1 MYVLFCAWHW
11 CIWIHVDTDTHYGW
25 LWRLQSLSQ
34 MFFLCPVLSGCDLE
48 IRFGEATKA
57 HTLMPWWK
65 PLRFRNAGLP
75 TRCCDPGVVPSHSEW
90 WDLAC
95 TRCTEFPLGASISVS
110 SNRDLRMHRGS
121 EWEISW
127 DMQWHN
133 GQVEDEWLNDPANV
147 LLSCEISRPQ
157 HSESQRLILETL
169 LVFRLYSK
177 DSLHEVSPVLF
188 KHTKSSP
195 QHIWRRLVL
204 LEKRREIPGSWASL
218 PKDCQTLWILNRLVE
233 SLKSFVT
240 CITYDC
246 WAIPLPAPE
255 FLANRKAIHLNTP
268 DDSSCRASTYLDIAS
283 FQHDCHSIRRSKF
296 CETSRSK
303 KIGGKLQANSDL
315 KWISTKQGRFTSS
328 ESLLTKQSNCE
339 CSHEWRT

>member
-1 MYVLFCAWHW
+1 MEGQQWWCIGAGATEGPFRASSSPPRQNCRTVKFLGENQFLLYLFIYCSSIRTLCTWHMDTYGYMWIQIHIMGGFGGYKAWATCFFYVQCSAVVIWRLDLERQPKHTHW
-11 CIWIHVDTDTHYGW
+11 CHDGNHWDCG
-25 LWRLQSLSQ
+25 
-34 MFFLCPVLSGCDLE
+34 
-48 IRFGEATKA
+48 
-57 HTLMPWWK
+57 
-65 PLRFRNAGLP
+65 N
-75 TRCCDPGVVPSHSEW
+75 PGVVPSHSEW

-133 GQVEDEWLNDPANV
+133 GQVEGEWLNDPADVPLN
-147 LLSCEISRPQ
+147 CQISRPQ

-233 SLKSFVT
+233 SLKGFVT
-240 CITYDC
+240 CLTYDC

-268 DDSSCRASTYLDIAS
+268 DNSSCRASTYLDIAS
-283 FQHDCHSIRRSKF
+283 FQHD
-296 CETSRSK
+296 
-303 KIGGKLQANSDL
+303 
-315 KWISTKQGRFTSS
+315 
-328 ESLLTKQSNCE
+328 
-339 CSHEWRT
+339 